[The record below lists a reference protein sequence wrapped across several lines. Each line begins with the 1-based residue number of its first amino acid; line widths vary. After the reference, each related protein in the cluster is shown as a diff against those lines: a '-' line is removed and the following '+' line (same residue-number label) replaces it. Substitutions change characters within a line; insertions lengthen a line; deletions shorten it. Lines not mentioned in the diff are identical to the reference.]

1 MKKRILILLLML
13 SLSFSCVS
21 FARDVMSDTW
31 TFVDDLGRA
40 TPMHDEVGN
49 LTDREVGMFYFV
61 CQTGDDGTLYDT
73 TRQFRQSG
81 VAKVL
86 EDIPEAGSPH
96 FWNESYFGY
105 YRTGDPW
112 VIRKHMQMLTD
123 AGVDFIFVDVSN
135 GVLYEDDVTVILDT
149 MLEIIKEGGDVP
161 RVCFLLSDMADLCAK
176 SSEILYETFYS
187 NAKYSAL
194 WYIWDNKPLILAN
207 MSEAESE
214 LQEYFTHRRS
224 WAFNSWAREGNGRW
238 PWIVETPQV
247 RGKSHTGVVEQ
258 TAVAAGFHANAN
270 KGRSFHDGYQPD
282 NGAQDFGYSLGTS
295 GLGLCYQEQWDNALA
310 NKTQVVMITG
320 WNEWHAMVQE
330 GAFADWIC
338 NTWYSGMEFPYYYVD
353 CFSNEY
359 SRDLEPCRNDFKDN
373 Y

>member
-13 SLSFSCVS
+13 ALSFSCVS

-149 MLEIIKEGGDVP
+149 MLEIIKE
-161 RVCFLLSDMADLCAK
+161 
-176 SSEILYETFYS
+176 
-187 NAKYSAL
+187 N
-194 WYIWDNKPLILAN
+194 
-207 MSEAESE
+207 
-214 LQEYFTHRRS
+214 
-224 WAFNSWAREGNGRW
+224 
-238 PWIVETPQV
+238 
-247 RGKSHTGVVEQ
+247 
-258 TAVAAGFHANAN
+258 
-270 KGRSFHDGYQPD
+270 
-282 NGAQDFGYSLGTS
+282 
-295 GLGLCYQEQWDNALA
+295 
-310 NKTQVVMITG
+310 
-320 WNEWHAMVQE
+320 
-330 GAFADWIC
+330 
-338 NTWYSGMEFPYYYVD
+338 
-353 CFSNEY
+353 
-359 SRDLEPCRNDFKDN
+359 
-373 Y
+373 